1 MSPTS
6 PTEAAELAYFSAVT
20 WGDSFEQAQ
29 QRLTAQIEQAQERA
43 RSATQLRQQVEQ
55 LSAEARSPRRE
66 VRVRV
71 DAQGRLLDLE
81 LSEAALDLGARA
93 LGALVVTTA
102 AAAHQRA
109 AEQVGL
115 LAQEAFGAD
124 SELARQV
131 ASEASARAA
140 AGPAAQQ
147 RLGWS

>member
-1 MSPTS
+1 M
-6 PTEAAELAYFSAVT
+6 
-20 WGDSFEQAQ
+20 GGSFEQAQ
-29 QRLTAQIEQAQERA
+29 ERLTAQLEQAQERA
-43 RSATQLRQQVEQ
+43 RRATALRQQVEQ

-93 LGALVVTTA
+93 LGALVVQTA
-102 AAAHQRA
+102 ATAHQRA
-109 AEQVGL
+109 AEQVGR
-115 LAQEAFGAD
+115 LAEEAFGVD
-124 SELARQV
+124 SDLARRV
-131 ASEASARAA
+131 ADEASARAA